1 MRTLFLCPLLETG
14 LPFLGGHASHVK
26 VYPFACRGNSVHSFL
41 CYFKT
46 LSFGLALGIKPTTSC
61 SVVKHS
67 TNWANPNITC
77 IQSVLSKRDTFGT
90 DTECLSQRDIRL
102 IESQIKGAKRGRDQ
116 LKQGSYRSWKTWKVV
131 GFMNFIFQAW
141 KIMEFNRR
149 PLKVMEN

>member
-1 MRTLFLCPLLETG
+1 MY
-14 LPFLGGHASHVK
+14 VK

-90 DTECLSQRDIRL
+90 GTECLSQRDIRL

-131 GFMNFIFQAW
+131 GFMNSFSRPGKSWNFIGGPWKSW
-141 KIMEFNRR
+141 KIEVVFGSLVTADDKAKTM
-149 PLKVMEN
+149 